1 MRRRLTKVWRVVNRR
16 AYDRGMGMQGRHR
29 RVEPVRQPPELHE
42 FRGKWVAVK
51 DGRVVAAANSSLEL
65 VSEVRRQGPL
75 MKGAVAQYVPE
86 PSDTIIIGV
95 G

>member
-1 MRRRLTKVWRVVNRR
+1 MRRRLAKVWRVVNRR
-16 AYDRGMGMQGRHR
+16 AYARDMGMQGRHR
-29 RVEPVRQPPELHE
+29 RLEPVRQPPELHE

-65 VSEVRRQGPL
+65 VSEVRRQL
-75 MKGAVAQYVPE
+75 LKGAVAQYVPE
-86 PSDTIIIGV
+86 PSDTITIGV